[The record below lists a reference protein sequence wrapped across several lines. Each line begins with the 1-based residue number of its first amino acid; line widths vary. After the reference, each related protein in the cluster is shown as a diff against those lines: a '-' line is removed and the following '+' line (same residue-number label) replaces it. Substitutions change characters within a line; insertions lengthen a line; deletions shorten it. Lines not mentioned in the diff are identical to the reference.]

1 MIAIIDYETGNL
13 HSVRRGLEKAGGT
26 VSVTADPAAVA
37 AADAIVL
44 PGVGAFARGMAN
56 LDRTGLIPLI
66 KQQVAAG
73 IPFLGICL
81 GMQLLFDESDED
93 GLHKGLGL
101 LPGRVVRFNAGLKVP
116 QMGWNQVA
124 QTRPDP
130 LWSGIP
136 DRSYFYFVHSYYCAP
151 TRPADTLGRTG
162 YGVDFTAVA
171 GAGNV
176 FGTQFHPEKSQALGI
191 RMLANFIKLAS
202 GNHSGAT
209 SHA

>member
-56 LDRTGLIPLI
+56 LGRTGLVPLI
-66 KQQVAAG
+66 KARVGAG
-73 IPFLGICL
+73 VPFLGICL
-81 GMQLLFDESDED
+81 GMQLLFDESEED
-93 GLHKGLGL
+93 GLHTGLGL
-101 LPGRVVRFNAGLKVP
+101 LPGRVVRFGAGLKVP

-130 LWSGIP
+130 LWAGIP
-136 DRSYFYFVHSYYCAP
+136 DRSYFYFVHSYYCVPSSA
-151 TRPADTLGRTG
+151 ADTLGRTG
-162 YGVDFTAVA
+162 YGVDFTAAAARSQVY
-171 GAGNV
+171 
-176 FGTQFHPEKSQALGI
+176 GTQFHPEKSQALGI
-191 RMLANFIKLAS
+191 RMLANFVKMAETR
-202 GNHSGAT
+202 GC
-209 SHA
+209 